1 MIAPAVSPATAAWIR
16 VVRAEAV
23 LPDSG
28 GAVLVDGLQIAI
40 YRFSNPERWY
50 ACQNQCP
57 HKGDMVLGRGL
68 IGDEKGE
75 PKVACP
81 MHKKAFSLASGQCL
95 GGEEYRIDRY
105 PIKVEDGFVHIRLE
119 PLP

>member
-1 MIAPAVSPATAAWIR
+1 MIARNDWKRIVR
-16 VVRAEAV
+16 VEDVPEN
-23 LPDSG
+23 SG
-28 GAVLVDGLQIAI
+28 GAAMVDGRQIAI
-40 YRFSNPERWY
+40 YRFTNPDRWY

-81 MHKKAFSLASGQCL
+81 MHKKAFSLVTGKNL
-95 GGEEYRIDRY
+95 GGEDYCIERY
-105 PIKVEDGFVHIRLE
+105 AVKVEDGFVHVKLE
-119 PLP
+119 PLE